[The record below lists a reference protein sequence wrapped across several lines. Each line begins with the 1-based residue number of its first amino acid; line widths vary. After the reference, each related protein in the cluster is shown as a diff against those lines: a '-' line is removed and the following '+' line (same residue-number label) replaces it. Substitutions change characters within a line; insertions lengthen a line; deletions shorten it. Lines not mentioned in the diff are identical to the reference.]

1 LCLVANPPKKR
12 LDVLLVERGL
22 AASRSEA
29 VRLILA
35 GEVGIAGAPD
45 RLPKPGTLVA
55 TDAEVSISDKPRYAS
70 RGGLKLE
77 HALETLPIDVSGR
90 RCLDVG
96 ASTGG
101 FTDCLLQH
109 GAAHVVALDVA
120 YGALDLR
127 LRENPRVTVLERR
140 NARGLGAGDLPY
152 APNLI
157 VVDVSFIGLAKV
169 LPAVV
174 DCAAPRFDLLA
185 LVKPQFELGRSQVG
199 KGGVVRNARD
209 RLHALVSVGE
219 VAAGLRLSV
228 CGYCASGLPGPAGNL
243 ESFIWCAEEARG
255 GVVNPSS
262 SYEDLPSNEDRREAL
277 RAAALEAEPEAL
289 EAAAR

>member
-1 LCLVANPPKKR
+1 MNPPKKR
-12 LDVLLVERGL
+12 LDVLLAERGL

-29 VRLILA
+29 ARLILA
-35 GEVGIAGAPD
+35 GEVAIAGPPD

-55 TDAEVSISDKPRYAS
+55 PDAEVSLSDKPRYAS

-77 HALETLPIDVSGR
+77 HALNALPIEVSGR

-109 GAAHVVALDVA
+109 GAAHVVAVDVA

-127 LRENPRVTVLERR
+127 LRGDPRVTVLERR
-140 NARGLGAGDLPY
+140 NARDLAAGDLHY
-152 APNLI
+152 APDLI

-169 LPAVV
+169 LPAIV
-174 DCAAPRFDLLA
+174 DCAAPRFDVLA

-209 RLHALVSVGE
+209 RLQALVSVGE
-219 VAAGLRLSV
+219 VAVGLGLSV
-228 CGYCASGLPGPAGNL
+228 CGYRASGLPGPAGNL

-255 GVVNPSS
+255 GVVNSS
-262 SYEDLPSNEDRREAL
+262 SNEDLAEIL
-277 RAAALEAEPEAL
+277 RTAALEAEPAAL